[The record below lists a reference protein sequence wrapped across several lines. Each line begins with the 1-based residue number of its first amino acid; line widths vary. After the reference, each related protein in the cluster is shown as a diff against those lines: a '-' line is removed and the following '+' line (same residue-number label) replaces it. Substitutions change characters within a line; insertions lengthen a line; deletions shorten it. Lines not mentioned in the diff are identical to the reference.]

1 MHRGWPATA
10 IPGGRDSGGRRG
22 VGGRLGGGSWMGM
35 LRAGSFVPRDVWP
48 VRGRRLLSESWSCVW
63 AWALPAACTFLSGE
77 GWARHLGDA
86 TDGVLGFLCSGFPTP
101 CPVRIRFCG
110 RRPEGADS
118 VEAAPSAHQA
128 LCSSNPV
135 LHQCRCLIL
144 GWSADSGGGQG
155 PLCRCG
161 VLAPCHISSG
171 YGTTGKQ
178 TSQVGS
184 SMAASFHSP
193 QYTSRGAPLRCQP
206 RSVRSASRPA

>member
-1 MHRGWPATA
+1 MHK
-10 IPGGRDSGGRRG
+10 IVRRAVDESDEG
-22 VGGRLGGGSWMGM
+22 LWHRWAVI
-35 LRAGSFVPRDVWP
+35 FVPRDVWP

-77 GWARHLGDA
+77 GWARHLSDA
-86 TDGVLGFLCSGFPTP
+86 TDGVLGFLCSGFPALR
-101 CPVRIRFCG
+101 PVRIRPCG
-110 RRPEGADS
+110 RRPEGA
-118 VEAAPSAHQA
+118 VLLRPRPCAHQA
-128 LCSSNPV
+128 LRSSNPV
-135 LHQCRCLIL
+135 LHQCRCLIQPDPGL
-144 GWSADSGGGQG
+144 VSGFWGGQG